1 MIIWLASYPK
11 SGNTWVRMFLNSL
24 IFTSDA
30 TVNINN
36 IKLGQFPN
44 RRYFQDITNN
54 IDDVKEFIQNCN
66 YAQSKLNLDNKIK
79 FFKTHNAFWKIGQHH
94 FTDDENTRG
103 VIHIVRDPRNVIT
116 SIKNHYD
123 HKSYEEAIKFMKD
136 ENKIIGV
143 KGSTNE
149 EDLPTP
155 ISSWKLHYKSW
166 KNLVNFKSEYI
177 LIKYEDLLKDPIGQ
191 FTKITAFIEK
201 ITEIKFN
208 EKNIHKSIQNTK
220 FENLKKQEELE
231 GFKEKPKNS
240 KKFFNLGPSNDW
252 RNLLDK
258 NIREEIEISFKNEM
272 LDLGYL

>member
-103 VIHIVRDPRNVIT
+103 IIHIVRDPRNVIT

-123 HKSYEEAIKFMKD
+123 HKNYEEALKFMKD

-166 KNLVNFKSEYI
+166 KNLINFKSEYI
-177 LIKYEDLLKDPIGQ
+177 LIKYEDLLKDPISQ
-191 FTKITAFIEK
+191 FTNITAFIEK
-201 ITEIKFN
+201 ISDIKFN
-208 EKNIHKSIQNTK
+208 ERNIHKSIQNTQ
-220 FENLKKQEELE
+220 FENLKKQEELK

-258 NIREEIEISFKNEM
+258 NTREKIETSFKNEM
-272 LDLGYL
+272 QDLGYL

>member
-103 VIHIVRDPRNVIT
+103 IIHIVRDPRNVIT

-123 HKSYEEAIKFMKD
+123 HKNYEEALKFMKD

-166 KNLVNFKSEYI
+166 KNLINFKSEYI
-177 LIKYEDLLKDPIGQ
+177 LIKYEDLLKDPISQ
-191 FTKITAFIEK
+191 FTNITAFIEK
-201 ITEIKFN
+201 ISDIKFN
-208 EKNIHKSIQNTK
+208 ERNIHKSIQNTK
-220 FENLKKQEELE
+220 FENLKKQEELK

-258 NIREEIEISFKNEM
+258 NTREKIETSFKNEM
-272 LDLGYL
+272 QDLGYL

>member
-103 VIHIVRDPRNVIT
+103 IIHIVRDPRNVIT

-123 HKSYEEAIKFMKD
+123 HKNYEEALKFMRD

-166 KNLVNFKSEYI
+166 KNLINFKSEYI
-177 LIKYEDLLKDPIGQ
+177 LIKYEDLLKDPISQ
-191 FTKITAFIEK
+191 FTNITAFIEK
-201 ITEIKFN
+201 ISDIKFN
-208 EKNIHKSIQNTK
+208 ERNIHKSIQNTQ
-220 FENLKKQEELE
+220 FENLKKQEELK

-258 NIREEIEISFKNEM
+258 NTREKIETSFKNEM
-272 LDLGYL
+272 QDLGYL